1 MIQEATPRYRALG
14 PAHLDRLPQL
24 AALPDELRREMK
36 VVASV
41 LPFRVNE
48 HVLERLIDW
57 ERVPQDPMFQ
67 LLFPQRGMLSE
78 EHYARVAAAHE
89 QGASREELAAAVDAV
104 RAELNPH
111 PAGQLELN
119 VPVFE
124 GEPMRGMQH
133 KYRETVLFFPAQG
146 QTCHAYCSFCFRWAP
161 FVGDAELK
169 MAGRD
174 AERLHGYLAAHP
186 DVSDLLLTGGDPMI
200 MRTDVLR
207 QYVEPLLR
215 PELEHV
221 TNLRIGTKAL
231 TFWPQRFVTDP
242 DADDLLRLVERLVE
256 AGKHVAVMAHLEH
269 WRELDNEVAR
279 EAVRRLR
286 DAGAV
291 LRSQAPLLRHV
302 NDDPAVWAR
311 AWREQV
317 ALGIV
322 PYYMFCERDT
332 GARRYFEVPLARC
345 YEVYQ
350 QAVQRCSGLAR
361 TVRGPSMSCAPGK
374 VEITGRARVA
384 GEEVFVLRFLQGR
397 DPDWVDRPF
406 FARFDP
412 RATWMNDLR
421 PALGDEEFFFEARF
435 RELQRGP
442 RAAAGRRG
450 GAARG
455 VGAPTAPAR

>member
-14 PAHLDRLPQL
+14 PTHLDRIPQL
-24 AALPDELRREMK
+24 GVLPDELREEMR

-48 HVLERLIDW
+48 HVLDRLIDW
-57 ERVPQDPMFQ
+57 RRAPEDPMFQ

-78 EHYARVAAAHE
+78 EHYARVAAALE
-89 QGASREELAAAVDAV
+89 RGESKEVLASIVAEV

-111 PAGQLELN
+111 PAGQMELN
-119 VPVFE
+119 VPSFE
-124 GEPMRGMQH
+124 GEPMQGLQH
-133 KYRETVLFFPAQG
+133 KYRETVLFFPSQG
-146 QTCHAYCSFCFRWAP
+146 QTCHAYCSFCFRWAQ

-169 MAGRD
+169 MAGKD
-174 AERLHGYLAAHP
+174 ADRLHGYLAAHP

-200 MRTDVLR
+200 MRTDALR
-207 QYVEPLLR
+207 PYVEPLLG
-215 PELEHV
+215 PGLEHI

-231 TFWPQRFVTDP
+231 TFWPQRFVSDP
-242 DADDLLRLVERLVE
+242 DADDLLRLIERLVE
-256 AGKHVAVMAHLEH
+256 GGKHVALMAHLEH

-291 LRSQAPLLRHV
+291 IRSQAPLLRHV
-302 NDDPAVWAR
+302 NDDPEVWAR
-311 AWREQV
+311 MWREQV
-317 ALGIV
+317 PLGIV

-332 GARRYFEVPLARC
+332 GAKRYFEVPLARC
-345 YEVYQ
+345 YEIYQ

-374 VEITGRARVA
+374 VEIAGRAQVG
-384 GEEVFVLRFLQGR
+384 GEDVFVLRFLQGR
-397 DPDWVDRPF
+397 EPDWVDRPF

-412 RATWMNDLR
+412 EATWMDHLV
-421 PALGDEEFFFEARF
+421 PAFGEKEFFFEPRY
-435 RELQRGP
+435 RELTRP
-442 RAAAGRRG
+442 ALERREAA
-450 GAARG
+450 
-455 VGAPTAPAR
+455 VGTR